1 MRNWESAPGWLAL
14 GRLSGGMGQCGV
26 TEAEGVFPATTSR
39 RISSSV
45 RLLPG
50 TRFEGSSFNRPCPHD
65 DPLGAAR
72 SLGQR
77 EGGLT
82 SRDADLGSKHHDA
95 QTR

>member
-1 MRNWESAPGWLAL
+1 
-14 GRLSGGMGQCGV
+14 V

-77 EGGLT
+77 DGSLT
-82 SRDADLGSKHHDA
+82 SHDADLGSKHHDA
-95 QTR
+95 QTRESRARRRPVVSTADAIGLTL